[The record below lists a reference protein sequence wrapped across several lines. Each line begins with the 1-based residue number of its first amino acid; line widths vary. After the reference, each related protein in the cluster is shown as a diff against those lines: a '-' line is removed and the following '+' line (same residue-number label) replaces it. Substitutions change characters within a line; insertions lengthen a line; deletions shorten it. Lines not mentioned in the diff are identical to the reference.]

1 MQSLVLREAIEDTM
15 KKIGTVIAIANLL
28 ILLFPVRQ
36 SLCSEISEEREVPSR
51 ESIITD
57 YSLVLKDGKVLRHEP
72 DRITE
77 ITINGYARNIFH
89 HKNILYYLKTTSS
102 TELKVWSIGYKDL
115 ESGFSFES
123 ELSIELENRTI
134 NRFFATEGVSFML
147 IEEPENGKH
156 ILYRIDLNS
165 MDISKI
171 EDLFDGVLIQGILI
185 LIQKKTEQEY
195 SFYNLNINGKIIP
208 LSLKGNLFFKEI
220 VDNRILFISNGIE
233 TEIIDLQNIK
243 NLYLYS
249 FESQYL
255 MPEDFN
261 LIIETSDENVTK
273 EIKTSVFYKIF
284 INGHESGRTE
294 TGMPSIAKSFKTML
308 EPNIYHIINL
318 ERWELDK
325 RRERYVRAN
334 NIYQPHPLKL
344 FIPANRVLRISILFD
359 GKTHT
364 FEMTAIKS
372 E

>member
-1 MQSLVLREAIEDTM
+1 M
-15 KKIGTVIAIANLL
+15 KKIGAFIVIANLI

-36 SLCSEISEEREVPSR
+36 SLCSEISEERDIPSR
-51 ESIITD
+51 ENIIID

-72 DRITE
+72 ERITE
-77 ITINGYARNIFH
+77 IIISGYVRNIFH

-102 TELKVWSIGYKDL
+102 TELKTWYIGYKDL
-115 ESGFSFES
+115 ESEISFES

-134 NRFFATEGVSFML
+134 NRFFATEGVSLIL

-156 ILYRIDLNS
+156 LLYRIDLNS
-165 MDISKI
+165 MDTSRI
-171 EDLFDGVLIQGILI
+171 EDVFDAVLIQGILI
-185 LIQKKTEQEY
+185 LIQKKTEHEY
-195 SFYNLNINGKIIP
+195 SLYNLNINGKIIP

-233 TEIIDLQNIK
+233 TEIIDLQGIK

-249 FESQYL
+249 SESQYL

-261 LIIETSDENVTK
+261 LIIETSDGNLTK

-284 INGHESGRTE
+284 IDGNEFGRTE
-294 TGMPSIAKSFKTML
+294 TGIPSIAKSFKTML
-308 EPNIYHIINL
+308 EPNEYHIINL

-325 RRERYVRAN
+325 KRERYVRAN

-344 FIPANRVLRISILFD
+344 FVPANRVLKISIIFD
-359 GKTHT
+359 GKSYN